1 MQSLF
6 FIKYFKTVGNNVF
19 LILVICNKESNMQK
33 VVRFR
38 ASALAPLLLVPKLL
52 IFNKTA
58 VGSNFYLLLI
68 VAATDKKYF
77 ARRKFSMNLVYKKKV

>member
-1 MQSLF
+1 MQNL
-6 FIKYFKTVGNNVF
+6 VG
-19 LILVICNKESNMQK
+19 
-33 VVRFR
+33 FR
-38 ASALAPLLLVPKLL
+38 ASALAPLFLVPKLP

-58 VGSNFYLLLI
+58 VASNFYLLLI